1 MPQFL
6 DPEADELAP
15 NDLSKLE
22 ETVQAVLR
30 LAAIA
35 GKSASSKAPPATSLK
50 DALAGEGGRADSL

>member
-6 DPEADELAP
+6 DPEADSLAP

-30 LAAIA
+30 LAALP
-35 GKSASSKAPPATSLK
+35 GRETPAPAPERRALK
-50 DALAGEGGRADSL
+50 DQLLRGT